1 LQLGLDE
8 RSVAV
13 DDHIGHQ
20 IAMKSDEKKPPRVSE
35 STAKGGNSDRRD
47 REAAALRAN
56 LRRRKQQQQARQ
68 ATATAEHGAE
78 GKDEL

>member
-1 LQLGLDE
+1 MQFE
-8 RSVAV
+8 SSARSVAV
-13 DDHIGHQ
+13 GDHIGHQ

-35 STAKGGNSDRRD
+35 STVKGGRAERRD

-68 ATATAEHGAE
+68 ATAEHEAE
-78 GKDEL
+78 GEEEC